1 MKGSKK
7 PLILIS
13 VALCLIIVLGITG
26 VVVARYIST
35 TGVKSNTVSISKWG
49 FKLCADASELFGKSN
64 TSRSD
69 GDANGS
75 ISAGGEAGDAI
86 IAPGDSGKMTFSIEG
101 SAEVSSRIDF
111 KVEYEDI
118 RIGARI
124 DPTYRPLKWVLK
136 KDGEI
141 LKDADGLAL
150 SDMAKYIEGL
160 SQTVASGE
168 NADACGEYTLE
179 WKWEKNS
186 QNDEN
191 DTILGRVASGDDKT
205 TLACTDIFLNITIS
219 VTQIKE

>member
-1 MKGSKK
+1 
-7 PLILIS
+7 
-13 VALCLIIVLGITG
+13 
-26 VVVARYIST
+26 
-35 TGVKSNTVSISKWG
+35 
-49 FKLCADASELFGKSN
+49 
-64 TSRSD
+64 
-69 GDANGS
+69 
-75 ISAGGEAGDAI
+75 
-86 IAPGDSGKMTFSIEG
+86 MTFSIEG